1 MSSNSIDAYLNDVT
15 KLHKFSESHL
25 GNKSANNIMREDL
38 LQFFAFM
45 HEVGLSPVSLARI
58 ISGIKTFYKFLVL
71 DDEIKVSPAELI
83 EGPKIGRHLPSVLDV
98 HEIEAVL
105 KVIDMSTPEGI
116 RNNAII
122 EVLYGCGLRV
132 SELVDLKLSNLFLN
146 EEYIKVV
153 GKGNKER
160 LVPIGSHALKSI
172 EQYFMHVRNKMKIK
186 KGNEDMIFLN
196 RRGSKLTRVM
206 IFTILKNLVKVAGIS
221 KTVSPHTLRH
231 SFATHLIEGG
241 ADLRVVQDLLG
252 HESIITTEI
261 YTHLDKAYLAA
272 TLIQFHPRSGS
283 RINK

>member
-98 HEIEAVL
+98 HEIETVL

-160 LVPIGSHALKSI
+160 LVPIGSHALKAI

-186 KGNEDMIFLN
+186 KGNDDIIFLN

-206 IFTILKNLVKVAGIS
+206 IFTILKNLVKLAGIS